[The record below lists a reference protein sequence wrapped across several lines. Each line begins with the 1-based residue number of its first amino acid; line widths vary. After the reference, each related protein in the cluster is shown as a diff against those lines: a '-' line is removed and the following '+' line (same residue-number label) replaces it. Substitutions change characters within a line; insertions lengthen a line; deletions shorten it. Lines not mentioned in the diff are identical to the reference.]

1 MSKTEQISK
10 EQTKDNFAAFQQSS
24 NKYFADI
31 ENSKQR
37 YQQATSDLQDEYIKA
52 WKNVVNAN
60 ITLQKEFAN
69 KTAFNSNLPEATQN
83 VIENITESVIKTR
96 SVRDQIAVDSVV
108 QNFQHQQSTCCC
120 FAGRLQSCLL
130 SVPLIFVLFYSF
142 SIDFF

>member
-60 ITLQKEFAN
+60 ISLQKEFAN
-69 KTAFNSNLPEATQN
+69 KTGFNSNLPEATQN

-96 SVRDQIAVDSVV
+96 SVRDQIAVATIEAAKKNIKAWND
-108 QNFQHQQSTCCC
+108 NANTFADLNRNIMQSWISACTPK
-120 FAGRLQSCLL
+120 REN
-130 SVPLIFVLFYSF
+130 
-142 SIDFF
+142 

>member
-31 ENSKQR
+31 ENSVQR

-60 ITLQKEFAN
+60 ISLQKEFVN
-69 KTAFNSNLPEATQN
+69 KTGFNSNLPEATQN
-83 VIENITESVIKTR
+83 LIENITKNVIKTR
-96 SVRDQIAVDSVV
+96 SVRDQITVATIETAKKNIKAWND
-108 QNFQHQQSTCCC
+108 NANTFADLNRNIMQSWI
-120 FAGRLQSCLL
+120 S
-130 SVPLIFVLFYSF
+130 SF
-142 SIDFF
+142 TPKREN

>member
-24 NKYFADI
+24 NKYFTDV
-31 ENSKQR
+31 ENSVQR

-60 ITLQKEFAN
+60 ISLQKEFAN
-69 KTAFNSNLPEATQN
+69 KTGFNSNLPEATQN

-96 SVRDQIAVDSVV
+96 SVRDQIAVATIETAKKNIKSWND
-108 QNFQHQQSTCCC
+108 NANTFADLNRNIMQSWISAFTPK
-120 FAGRLQSCLL
+120 REN
-130 SVPLIFVLFYSF
+130 
-142 SIDFF
+142 

>member
-24 NKYFADI
+24 NKYFADV
-31 ENSKQR
+31 ENSVQR

-60 ITLQKEFAN
+60 ISLQKEFAN
-69 KTAFNSNLPEATQN
+69 KTGFNSNLPEATQN

-96 SVRDQIAVDSVV
+96 SVRDQITVATIEATKKNIKAWND
-108 QNFQHQQSTCCC
+108 NANTFADLNRNIMQSW
-120 FAGRLQSCLL
+120 L
-130 SVPLIFVLFYSF
+130 SACTPKREN
-142 SIDFF
+142 

>member
-1 MSKTEQISK
+1 MSKTEQKSM

-60 ITLQKEFAN
+60 ISLQKEFVN
-69 KTAFNSNLPEATQN
+69 KTGFNSNLPEATQN
-83 VIENITESVIKTR
+83 LIENITKNVIKTR
-96 SVRDQIAVDSVV
+96 SVRDQIAVATIETAKKNIKAWND
-108 QNFQHQQSTCCC
+108 NANTFADLNRNIMQSWI
-120 FAGRLQSCLL
+120 S
-130 SVPLIFVLFYSF
+130 SF
-142 SIDFF
+142 TPKREN

>member
-60 ITLQKEFAN
+60 ISLQKEFAN
-69 KTAFNSNLPEATQN
+69 KTGFNSNLPEATQN
-83 VIENITESVIKTR
+83 LIENITKNVIKTR
-96 SVRDQIAVDSVV
+96 SVRDQITVATIEAAKKNIKAWND
-108 QNFQHQQSTCCC
+108 NANTFADLNRNIMQSWISALTPK
-120 FAGRLQSCLL
+120 REN
-130 SVPLIFVLFYSF
+130 
-142 SIDFF
+142 

>member
-10 EQTKDNFAAFQQSS
+10 EQTKDNFTAFQQSS

-52 WKNVVNAN
+52 WKNLVNAN
-60 ITLQKEFAN
+60 ISLQKEFAN
-69 KTAFNSNLPEATQN
+69 KTGFNSNLPEATQN

-96 SVRDQIAVDSVV
+96 SVRDQIAVATIETAKKNIKAWND
-108 QNFQHQQSTCCC
+108 NANTFADLNRNIMQSW
-120 FAGRLQSCLL
+120 L
-130 SVPLIFVLFYSF
+130 SACTPKREN
-142 SIDFF
+142 

>member
-60 ITLQKEFAN
+60 ISLQKEFAN
-69 KTAFNSNLPEATQN
+69 KTGFNSNLPEATQN
-83 VIENITESVIKTR
+83 VIENITKNVIKTR
-96 SVRDQIAVDSVV
+96 SVRDQIAVATIETAKKNIKAWND
-108 QNFQHQQSTCCC
+108 NANTFADLNRNIMQSWI
-120 FAGRLQSCLL
+120 S
-130 SVPLIFVLFYSF
+130 SF
-142 SIDFF
+142 TPKREN

>member
-60 ITLQKEFAN
+60 ISLQKEFAN
-69 KTAFNSNLPEATQN
+69 KTGFNSNLPEATQN

-96 SVRDQIAVDSVV
+96 SVRDQITVATIEATKKNIKAWND
-108 QNFQHQQSTCCC
+108 NANTFADLNRNIMQSWISACIPK
-120 FAGRLQSCLL
+120 REN
-130 SVPLIFVLFYSF
+130 
-142 SIDFF
+142 

>member
-60 ITLQKEFAN
+60 ISLQKEFAN
-69 KTAFNSNLPEATQN
+69 KTGFNSNLPEATQN
-83 VIENITESVIKTR
+83 VIENITESVVKTR
-96 SVRDQIAVDSVV
+96 SVRDQIAVATIEAAKKNIKAWNDNANTFADLNRNIMQSWI
-108 QNFQHQQSTCCC
+108 STCTPK
-120 FAGRLQSCLL
+120 REN
-130 SVPLIFVLFYSF
+130 
-142 SIDFF
+142 